1 MDTCQ
6 HTETQQMQMSFFGG
20 GGGGGGIGKQCF
32 IVIKNSSVTLNA
44 QQKDYLLP
52 GLAFAT

>member
-6 HTETQQMQMSFFGG
+6 HTETQQMQMSFF
-20 GGGGGGIGKQCF
+20 GGGIGKQCF

>member
-1 MDTCQ
+1 MLV
-6 HTETQQMQMSFFGG
+6 HGHMSTHRNTANANVFFF
-20 GGGGGGIGKQCF
+20 GKQCF

>member
-6 HTETQQMQMSFFGG
+6 HTETQQMQMSFLGVGG
-20 GGGGGGIGKQCF
+20 WGGIGKQCF

>member
-1 MDTCQ
+1 MLV
-6 HTETQQMQMSFFGG
+6 HGHMSTHRNTANANVFFW
-20 GGGGGGIGKQCF
+20 GGGIGKQCF